1 MLDVHRNHEFY
12 SGREEEEEEEEEEEG
27 EEEEADVSLF
37 LWVETRQVST
47 VTGASLCTADQ

>member
-1 MLDVHRNHEFY
+1 MVLDVHRNHEFY
-12 SGREEEEEEEEEEEG
+12 SGREEEEEEG